1 MNEILKILLET
12 EYVLLLRRRRTRTTT
27 RGKSR
32 FHPRPPP
39 RRKFSFFSSR
49 INEKIVLRVAQKKD
63 MGERKCRK
71 NVISLWW
78 FLLEFDTL
86 NIMHTNSSF
95 FLSPPLSCC
104 VVVVRKMT
112 TLNETTTLMKKATLT
127 TKKRKRKRTRKFDDD
142 VFSLLQKPN
151 ANTKRMKMKN
161 DEKEETNTNLLG
173 ILVEATDC
181 ASPLAQTKTTKKDDE
196 STPPPLPFPS
206 RNPPPLETD
215 KNDDD
220 DDENFELENIQ
231 NSKIEEEDQKEA
243 KRRSNAPQ
251 PDEEEKEELKEETTF
266 TTTKTSSIIDDEA
279 TTTIESIAKA
289 APKQGLKMFV
299 QWLDALVFDL
309 KSRAATLK
317 RSKKRAQK
325 AFLRMQKEEKKKYVF
340 LETASAKTK
349 GTKKIKKNIKSTRDL
364 KMLRALED
372 FWGVELS
379 ETEKS
384 LERARATLKAHT
396 LMLAVE
402 KDDERAILASAVA
415 FYRTSFGLISER
427 VVVKRE

>member
-1 MNEILKILLET
+1 M
-12 EYVLLLRRRRTRTTT
+12 
-27 RGKSR
+27 
-32 FHPRPPP
+32 
-39 RRKFSFFSSR
+39 
-49 INEKIVLRVAQKKD
+49 RVVEKKD
-63 MGERKCRK
+63 MGERKRRK

-95 FLSPPLSCC
+95 FLSPPLSGC

-402 KDDERAILASAVA
+402 KDDEKAILASAVA
-415 FYRTSFGLISER
+415 FYRTSFGLISEH

>member
-1 MNEILKILLET
+1 
-12 EYVLLLRRRRTRTTT
+12 
-27 RGKSR
+27 
-32 FHPRPPP
+32 
-39 RRKFSFFSSR
+39 
-49 INEKIVLRVAQKKD
+49 
-63 MGERKCRK
+63 
-71 NVISLWW
+71 
-78 FLLEFDTL
+78 
-86 NIMHTNSSF
+86 
-95 FLSPPLSCC
+95 
-104 VVVVRKMT
+104 MT
-112 TLNETTTLMKKATLT
+112 TLMNATTLMNT
-127 TKKRKRKRTRKFDDD
+127 TTKRKRKRTKKIDDA
-142 VFSLLQKPN
+142 SLLQKPN
-151 ANTKRMKMKN
+151 TTTKRMKMKN

-181 ASPLAQTKTTKKDDE
+181 ASPLLTTKTTKNDDE
-196 STPPPLPFPS
+196 STPLPFPS

-220 DDENFELENIQ
+220 DENIELENIQ
-231 NSKIEEEDQKEA
+231 KSKIEEEDQKEA

-251 PDEEEKEELKEETTF
+251 PDEEKEEEEETTF

-279 TTTIESIAKA
+279 TKTIGSIAKA

-340 LETASAKTK
+340 SLESGSVKTK

-396 LMLAVE
+396 LMLTVE
-402 KDDERAILASAVA
+402 NDEKAILASAVA
-415 FYRTSFGLISER
+415 FYRTSFGLISEH
-427 VVVKRE
+427 VVKRE

>member
-1 MNEILKILLET
+1 
-12 EYVLLLRRRRTRTTT
+12 
-27 RGKSR
+27 
-32 FHPRPPP
+32 
-39 RRKFSFFSSR
+39 
-49 INEKIVLRVAQKKD
+49 
-63 MGERKCRK
+63 
-71 NVISLWW
+71 
-78 FLLEFDTL
+78 
-86 NIMHTNSSF
+86 
-95 FLSPPLSCC
+95 
-104 VVVVRKMT
+104 MT
-112 TLNETTTLMKKATLT
+112 TLNETTTLMT
-127 TKKRKRKRTRKFDDD
+127 KRKRKRTKKFDEDD
-142 VFSLLQKPN
+142 ASSLQKPN
-151 ANTKRMKMKN
+151 ANNTKRMKMKN
-161 DEKEETNTNLLG
+161 DEKEETKTNLLG

-181 ASPLAQTKTTKKDDE
+181 ASPLVQIKTTKKDDE

-206 RNPPPLETD
+206 RNPPPPLETD

-243 KRRSNAPQ
+243 KRRSNAQQ
-251 PDEEEKEELKEETTF
+251 PDEEEKEELKEEEEEETTF
-266 TTTKTSSIIDDEA
+266 TTTKTSGIIDDEA
-279 TTTIESIAKA
+279 TTAIESIAKA

-325 AFLRMQKEEKKKYVF
+325 AFLRMQKEEKKKYGF
-340 LETASAKTK
+340 SLESASAKTK
-349 GTKKIKKNIKSTRDL
+349 GTKKIKKNINKSTRDL

-402 KDDERAILASAVA
+402 KDDEKAILASAVA

>member
-1 MNEILKILLET
+1 MSKKCL
-12 EYVLLLRRRRTRTTT
+12 
-27 RGKSR
+27 S
-32 FHPRPPP
+32 
-39 RRKFSFFSSR
+39 FSS
-49 INEKIVLRVAQKKD
+49 L
-63 MGERKCRK
+63 
-71 NVISLWW
+71 SLKW
-78 FLLEFDTL
+78 FLLGFDTL
-86 NIMHTNSSF
+86 TIMHEVFFLSF
-95 FLSPPLSCC
+95 RPPFLSPPLSCC
-104 VVVVRKMT
+104 VCCRVRKMT
-112 TLNETTTLMKKATLT
+112 TLNETTTLT
-127 TKKRKRKRTRKFDDD
+127 TTKRKRKRTRKFDDD
-142 VFSLLQKPN
+142 DASSLQKPN
-151 ANTKRMKMKN
+151 ANNAKRMKMKN
-161 DEKEETNTNLLG
+161 DEKEETKTNLLG

-181 ASPLAQTKTTKKDDE
+181 ASPLVQIKTTKKDDE

-206 RNPPPLETD
+206 RNPPPPLETD
-215 KNDDD
+215 KNDD

-243 KRRSNAPQ
+243 KRRSNAQQ
-251 PDEEEKEELKEETTF
+251 PDEEEKEELKEEEEEETTF

-279 TTTIESIAKA
+279 TTAIESIAKA

-325 AFLRMQKEEKKKYVF
+325 AFLRMQKEEKKKYGF
-340 LETASAKTK
+340 SLESASAKTK
-349 GTKKIKKNIKSTRDL
+349 GTKKIKKNINKSTRDL

-402 KDDERAILASAVA
+402 KDDEKAILASAVA
-415 FYRTSFGLISER
+415 FYRTSFGLISEH

>member
-1 MNEILKILLET
+1 
-12 EYVLLLRRRRTRTTT
+12 
-27 RGKSR
+27 
-32 FHPRPPP
+32 
-39 RRKFSFFSSR
+39 
-49 INEKIVLRVAQKKD
+49 
-63 MGERKCRK
+63 
-71 NVISLWW
+71 
-78 FLLEFDTL
+78 
-86 NIMHTNSSF
+86 
-95 FLSPPLSCC
+95 
-104 VVVVRKMT
+104 
-112 TLNETTTLMKKATLT
+112 
-127 TKKRKRKRTRKFDDD
+127 
-142 VFSLLQKPN
+142 
-151 ANTKRMKMKN
+151 MKMKN

-181 ASPLAQTKTTKKDDE
+181 ASPLVQTKTTKKDDE

-215 KNDDD
+215 KNDD

-251 PDEEEKEELKEETTF
+251 PDEEEKEELKEEEETTF

-279 TTTIESIAKA
+279 TTAIESIAKA

-340 LETASAKTK
+340 LKTASAKTK

-402 KDDERAILASAVA
+402 KDDEKAILASAVA
-415 FYRTSFGLISER
+415 FYRTSFGLISEH

>member
-1 MNEILKILLET
+1 
-12 EYVLLLRRRRTRTTT
+12 
-27 RGKSR
+27 
-32 FHPRPPP
+32 
-39 RRKFSFFSSR
+39 
-49 INEKIVLRVAQKKD
+49 
-63 MGERKCRK
+63 
-71 NVISLWW
+71 
-78 FLLEFDTL
+78 
-86 NIMHTNSSF
+86 
-95 FLSPPLSCC
+95 
-104 VVVVRKMT
+104 MT
-112 TLNETTTLMKKATLT
+112 TLKNETTTLMKNATLT
-127 TKKRKRKRTRKFDDD
+127 TTTKRKRKRTRKFDEDD
-142 VFSLLQKPN
+142 ASSLQKPN
-151 ANTKRMKMKN
+151 ANNTKRMKMKN
-161 DEKEETNTNLLG
+161 DEKEETKTNLLG

-181 ASPLAQTKTTKKDDE
+181 ASPLVQIKTTKKDDE

-206 RNPPPLETD
+206 RNPPPPLETD

-220 DDENFELENIQ
+220 DDENIELENIQ

-251 PDEEEKEELKEETTF
+251 PDEEEKEELKEEEETTF

-279 TTTIESIAKA
+279 TTAIESIAKA

-349 GTKKIKKNIKSTRDL
+349 GTKKIKKSIKSTRDL

>member
-1 MNEILKILLET
+1 M
-12 EYVLLLRRRRTRTTT
+12 
-27 RGKSR
+27 
-32 FHPRPPP
+32 
-39 RRKFSFFSSR
+39 
-49 INEKIVLRVAQKKD
+49 RVVEKKD
-63 MGERKCRK
+63 MGERKRRK

-402 KDDERAILASAVA
+402 KDDEKAILASAVA
-415 FYRTSFGLISER
+415 FYRTSFGLISEH

>member
-1 MNEILKILLET
+1 
-12 EYVLLLRRRRTRTTT
+12 
-27 RGKSR
+27 
-32 FHPRPPP
+32 
-39 RRKFSFFSSR
+39 
-49 INEKIVLRVAQKKD
+49 
-63 MGERKCRK
+63 
-71 NVISLWW
+71 
-78 FLLEFDTL
+78 
-86 NIMHTNSSF
+86 
-95 FLSPPLSCC
+95 
-104 VVVVRKMT
+104 MT
-112 TLNETTTLMKKATLT
+112 TLKNETTTSRMNATLNT
-127 TKKRKRKRTRKFDDD
+127 TKRKRKRTRKFDDD
-142 VFSLLQKPN
+142 ASLLQKPN
-151 ANTKRMKMKN
+151 TNTKRMKMKN

-181 ASPLAQTKTTKKDDE
+181 ASPLVQTKTTKKDDE

-220 DDENFELENIQ
+220 DENFELENIQ

-243 KRRSNAPQ
+243 KRRSDAPQ

-325 AFLRMQKEEKKKYVF
+325 AFLRMQKEEKKKYGF
-340 LETASAKTK
+340 SLETASARTK

-402 KDDERAILASAVA
+402 KDDEKAILASAVA
-415 FYRTSFGLISER
+415 FYRTSFGLISEH

>member
-1 MNEILKILLET
+1 
-12 EYVLLLRRRRTRTTT
+12 
-27 RGKSR
+27 
-32 FHPRPPP
+32 
-39 RRKFSFFSSR
+39 
-49 INEKIVLRVAQKKD
+49 
-63 MGERKCRK
+63 
-71 NVISLWW
+71 
-78 FLLEFDTL
+78 
-86 NIMHTNSSF
+86 
-95 FLSPPLSCC
+95 
-104 VVVVRKMT
+104 MT
-112 TLNETTTLMKKATLT
+112 TLNETTTSENTTLT
-127 TKKRKRKRTRKFDDD
+127 TKRKRKRTRKFDEDD
-142 VFSLLQKPN
+142 ASSLQKPN
-151 ANTKRMKMKN
+151 ANNTKRMKMKN
-161 DEKEETNTNLLG
+161 DEKEETKTNLLG

-181 ASPLAQTKTTKKDDE
+181 ASPLVQIKTTKKDDE

-206 RNPPPLETD
+206 RNPPPPLETD

-243 KRRSNAPQ
+243 KRRSDAPQ

-402 KDDERAILASAVA
+402 KDDEKAILASAVA
-415 FYRTSFGLISER
+415 FYRTSFGLISEH

>member
-1 MNEILKILLET
+1 M
-12 EYVLLLRRRRTRTTT
+12 
-27 RGKSR
+27 
-32 FHPRPPP
+32 
-39 RRKFSFFSSR
+39 
-49 INEKIVLRVAQKKD
+49 RVVEKKD
-63 MGERKCRK
+63 MGERKRRK

-181 ASPLAQTKTTKKDDE
+181 ASPLLTTKTTKNDDE
-196 STPPPLPFPS
+196 STPLPFPS

-220 DDENFELENIQ
+220 DENIELENIQ

-402 KDDERAILASAVA
+402 KDDEKAILASAVA
-415 FYRTSFGLISER
+415 FYRTSFGLISEH

>member
-1 MNEILKILLET
+1 
-12 EYVLLLRRRRTRTTT
+12 
-27 RGKSR
+27 
-32 FHPRPPP
+32 
-39 RRKFSFFSSR
+39 
-49 INEKIVLRVAQKKD
+49 
-63 MGERKCRK
+63 
-71 NVISLWW
+71 
-78 FLLEFDTL
+78 
-86 NIMHTNSSF
+86 
-95 FLSPPLSCC
+95 
-104 VVVVRKMT
+104 MT
-112 TLNETTTLMKKATLT
+112 TLKNETTTLMKNATLT
-127 TKKRKRKRTRKFDDD
+127 TTTKRKRKRTRKFDEDD
-142 VFSLLQKPN
+142 ASSLQKPN
-151 ANTKRMKMKN
+151 ANNTKRMKMKN
-161 DEKEETNTNLLG
+161 DEKEETKTNLLG

-181 ASPLAQTKTTKKDDE
+181 ASPLVQIKTTKKDDE

-215 KNDDD
+215 KNDD

-251 PDEEEKEELKEETTF
+251 PDEEEKEELKEEEETTF

-279 TTTIESIAKA
+279 TTAIESIAKA

-402 KDDERAILASAVA
+402 KDDEKAILASSVA
-415 FYRTSFGLISER
+415 FYRTSFGLISEH

>member
-1 MNEILKILLET
+1 
-12 EYVLLLRRRRTRTTT
+12 
-27 RGKSR
+27 
-32 FHPRPPP
+32 
-39 RRKFSFFSSR
+39 
-49 INEKIVLRVAQKKD
+49 
-63 MGERKCRK
+63 
-71 NVISLWW
+71 
-78 FLLEFDTL
+78 
-86 NIMHTNSSF
+86 
-95 FLSPPLSCC
+95 
-104 VVVVRKMT
+104 MT

-231 NSKIEEEDQKEA
+231 NSKIEEEEDQKEA
-243 KRRSNAPQ
+243 KRRSNAQQ
-251 PDEEEKEELKEETTF
+251 PDEEELKELKEEEEETTF

-279 TTTIESIAKA
+279 TTAIESIAKA

-349 GTKKIKKNIKSTRDL
+349 GTKKIKKSIKSTRDL

-402 KDDERAILASAVA
+402 KDDEKAILASAVA
-415 FYRTSFGLISER
+415 FYRTSFGLISEH

>member
-1 MNEILKILLET
+1 MSK
-12 EYVLLLRRRRTRTTT
+12 TRL
-27 RGKSR
+27 S
-32 FHPRPPP
+32 
-39 RRKFSFFSSR
+39 FSS
-49 INEKIVLRVAQKKD
+49 L
-63 MGERKCRK
+63 
-71 NVISLWW
+71 SLKW
-78 FLLEFDTL
+78 FLLGFDTL
-86 NIMHTNSSF
+86 TIMHTNSSF
-95 FLSPPLSCC
+95 FLSDLHFCLLRL
-104 VVVVRKMT
+104 VVRKMT
-112 TLNETTTLMKKATLT
+112 TLNETTTLMKNATLT
-127 TKKRKRKRTRKFDDD
+127 TTKRKRKRTRKFDDD
-142 VFSLLQKPN
+142 DASSLQKPN
-151 ANTKRMKMKN
+151 ANNAKRMKMKN
-161 DEKEETNTNLLG
+161 DEKEETKTNLLG

-181 ASPLAQTKTTKKDDE
+181 ASPLVQIKTTKKDDE

-220 DDENFELENIQ
+220 DENFELENIQ

-243 KRRSNAPQ
+243 KRRSNAQQ
-251 PDEEEKEELKEETTF
+251 PDEEEKEELKEEEEETTF

-279 TTTIESIAKA
+279 TTAIESIAKA

-325 AFLRMQKEEKKKYVF
+325 AFLRMQKEEKKKYGF
-340 LETASAKTK
+340 SLESASAKTK

-402 KDDERAILASAVA
+402 KDDEKPSSLPPWRFI
-415 FYRTSFGLISER
+415 ER
-427 VVVKRE
+427 RLV

>member
-1 MNEILKILLET
+1 
-12 EYVLLLRRRRTRTTT
+12 
-27 RGKSR
+27 
-32 FHPRPPP
+32 
-39 RRKFSFFSSR
+39 
-49 INEKIVLRVAQKKD
+49 
-63 MGERKCRK
+63 
-71 NVISLWW
+71 
-78 FLLEFDTL
+78 
-86 NIMHTNSSF
+86 
-95 FLSPPLSCC
+95 
-104 VVVVRKMT
+104 MT
-112 TLNETTTLMKKATLT
+112 TLNETTTLT
-127 TKKRKRKRTRKFDDD
+127 TTKRKRKRTKKFDDED
-142 VFSLLQKPN
+142 DASSLQKPN
-151 ANTKRMKMKN
+151 ANNTKRMKMKN
-161 DEKEETNTNLLG
+161 EEKEETKTNLLG

-181 ASPLAQTKTTKKDDE
+181 ASPLVQIKTTKKDDE

-206 RNPPPLETD
+206 RNPPPPLETD
-215 KNDDD
+215 KN
-220 DDENFELENIQ
+220 DENFELENIQ
-231 NSKIEEEDQKEA
+231 NSKIEEEEDQKEA
-243 KRRSNAPQ
+243 KRRSNAQQ
-251 PDEEEKEELKEETTF
+251 PDEEELKELKEEEEETTF
-266 TTTKTSSIIDDEA
+266 TTTKTSGIIDDEA
-279 TTTIESIAKA
+279 TTAIESIAKA

-325 AFLRMQKEEKKKYVF
+325 AFLRMQKEEKKKYGF
-340 LETASAKTK
+340 SLESASAKTK
-349 GTKKIKKNIKSTRDL
+349 GTKKIKKNINKSTRDL

-402 KDDERAILASAVA
+402 KDDEKAILASAVA

>member
-1 MNEILKILLET
+1 M
-12 EYVLLLRRRRTRTTT
+12 
-27 RGKSR
+27 
-32 FHPRPPP
+32 
-39 RRKFSFFSSR
+39 
-49 INEKIVLRVAQKKD
+49 
-63 MGERKCRK
+63 K
-71 NVISLWW
+71 N
-78 FLLEFDTL
+78 
-86 NIMHTNSSF
+86 
-95 FLSPPLSCC
+95 
-104 VVVVRKMT
+104 
-112 TLNETTTLMKKATLT
+112 ATLT
-127 TKKRKRKRTRKFDDD
+127 TTKRKRQRTRKFDDD
-142 VFSLLQKPN
+142 DDASSLQKPN
-151 ANTKRMKMKN
+151 ANNTKRMKMKN
-161 DEKEETNTNLLG
+161 EEKEETKTNLLG

-181 ASPLAQTKTTKKDDE
+181 ASPLVQIKTTKKDDE

-206 RNPPPLETD
+206 RNPPPPLETD
-215 KNDDD
+215 KNDD

-243 KRRSNAPQ
+243 KRRSNAQQ
-251 PDEEEKEELKEETTF
+251 PDEEELKELKEETTF

-279 TTTIESIAKA
+279 TTAIESIAKA

-325 AFLRMQKEEKKKYVF
+325 AFSRMQKEEKKKYVF

-402 KDDERAILASAVA
+402 NDDEKAILASAVA
-415 FYRTSFGLISER
+415 FYRTSFGLISEH

>member
-1 MNEILKILLET
+1 
-12 EYVLLLRRRRTRTTT
+12 
-27 RGKSR
+27 
-32 FHPRPPP
+32 
-39 RRKFSFFSSR
+39 
-49 INEKIVLRVAQKKD
+49 
-63 MGERKCRK
+63 
-71 NVISLWW
+71 
-78 FLLEFDTL
+78 
-86 NIMHTNSSF
+86 
-95 FLSPPLSCC
+95 
-104 VVVVRKMT
+104 
-112 TLNETTTLMKKATLT
+112 
-127 TKKRKRKRTRKFDDD
+127 
-142 VFSLLQKPN
+142 
-151 ANTKRMKMKN
+151 MKMKN
-161 DEKEETNTNLLG
+161 DFNTNLLG

-181 ASPLAQTKTTKKDDE
+181 ASPLLQTKTTKNNDE

-220 DDENFELENIQ
+220 DENIELENIQ
-231 NSKIEEEDQKEA
+231 NSKIEEEDQKEEEKEA

-251 PDEEEKEELKEETTF
+251 PDEEEKEKEEETTF
-266 TTTKTSSIIDDEA
+266 TTTNTSSIIDDEA

-349 GTKKIKKNIKSTRDL
+349 GTKKIKKSIKSTRDL

-402 KDDERAILASAVA
+402 KDDEKAILASAVA
-415 FYRTSFGLISER
+415 FYRTSFGLISEH

>member
-1 MNEILKILLET
+1 
-12 EYVLLLRRRRTRTTT
+12 
-27 RGKSR
+27 
-32 FHPRPPP
+32 
-39 RRKFSFFSSR
+39 
-49 INEKIVLRVAQKKD
+49 
-63 MGERKCRK
+63 
-71 NVISLWW
+71 
-78 FLLEFDTL
+78 
-86 NIMHTNSSF
+86 
-95 FLSPPLSCC
+95 
-104 VVVVRKMT
+104 MT
-112 TLNETTTLMKKATLT
+112 TLKNETTTLMKNATLT
-127 TKKRKRKRTRKFDDD
+127 TTTKRKRKRTRKFDEDD
-142 VFSLLQKPN
+142 ASSLQKPN
-151 ANTKRMKMKN
+151 ANNTKRMKMKN
-161 DEKEETNTNLLG
+161 DEKEETKTNLLG

-181 ASPLAQTKTTKKDDE
+181 ASPLVQIKTTKKDDE

-215 KNDDD
+215 KNDD

-325 AFLRMQKEEKKKYVF
+325 AFLRMQKEEKKKYGF
-340 LETASAKTK
+340 SLETASARTK

>member
-1 MNEILKILLET
+1 
-12 EYVLLLRRRRTRTTT
+12 
-27 RGKSR
+27 
-32 FHPRPPP
+32 
-39 RRKFSFFSSR
+39 
-49 INEKIVLRVAQKKD
+49 
-63 MGERKCRK
+63 
-71 NVISLWW
+71 
-78 FLLEFDTL
+78 
-86 NIMHTNSSF
+86 
-95 FLSPPLSCC
+95 
-104 VVVVRKMT
+104 MT
-112 TLNETTTLMKKATLT
+112 TLMNATTSEKST
-127 TKKRKRKRTRKFDDD
+127 TKRKRKRTKKFDDA
-142 VFSLLQKPN
+142 SLLQKPN
-151 ANTKRMKMKN
+151 TNTKRMKMKN
-161 DEKEETNTNLLG
+161 DLNAKTTKEEETNTNLLG

-181 ASPLAQTKTTKKDDE
+181 ASPLLQTKTTKNDDE

-206 RNPPPLETD
+206 RNPPPPLETD
-215 KNDDD
+215 KNDD

-231 NSKIEEEDQKEA
+231 NSKSEEEDQKEA
-243 KRRSNAPQ
+243 KRRSNAQQ
-251 PDEEEKEELKEETTF
+251 PDEEEKEELKEEEETTF

-279 TTTIESIAKA
+279 TKTIESIAKA

-325 AFLRMQKEEKKKYVF
+325 AFLRMQKEEKKKYGF
-340 LETASAKTK
+340 SLESASAKTK

-396 LMLAVE
+396 LMLTVE
-402 KDDERAILASAVA
+402 KNDEKAILASAVA
-415 FYRTSFGLISER
+415 FYRTSYGLISEH
-427 VVVKRE
+427 VVKRE

>member
-1 MNEILKILLET
+1 M
-12 EYVLLLRRRRTRTTT
+12 
-27 RGKSR
+27 
-32 FHPRPPP
+32 
-39 RRKFSFFSSR
+39 
-49 INEKIVLRVAQKKD
+49 
-63 MGERKCRK
+63 K
-71 NVISLWW
+71 N
-78 FLLEFDTL
+78 
-86 NIMHTNSSF
+86 
-95 FLSPPLSCC
+95 
-104 VVVVRKMT
+104 
-112 TLNETTTLMKKATLT
+112 ATLT
-127 TKKRKRKRTRKFDDD
+127 TTTKRKRKRTRKFDEDD
-142 VFSLLQKPN
+142 ASSLQKPN
-151 ANTKRMKMKN
+151 ANNTKRMKMKN
-161 DEKEETNTNLLG
+161 DEKEETKTNLLG

-181 ASPLAQTKTTKKDDE
+181 ASPLVQIKTTKKDDE

-206 RNPPPLETD
+206 RNPPPPLETD

-243 KRRSNAPQ
+243 KRRSDAPQ

-279 TTTIESIAKA
+279 TTAIESIAKA

-402 KDDERAILASAVA
+402 KDDEKAILASAVA
-415 FYRTSFGLISER
+415 FYRTSFGLISEH

>member
-1 MNEILKILLET
+1 
-12 EYVLLLRRRRTRTTT
+12 
-27 RGKSR
+27 
-32 FHPRPPP
+32 
-39 RRKFSFFSSR
+39 
-49 INEKIVLRVAQKKD
+49 
-63 MGERKCRK
+63 
-71 NVISLWW
+71 
-78 FLLEFDTL
+78 
-86 NIMHTNSSF
+86 
-95 FLSPPLSCC
+95 
-104 VVVVRKMT
+104 
-112 TLNETTTLMKKATLT
+112 
-127 TKKRKRKRTRKFDDD
+127 
-142 VFSLLQKPN
+142 
-151 ANTKRMKMKN
+151 MKN
-161 DEKEETNTNLLG
+161 DFNNAKTTKEEETNTNLLG

-181 ASPLAQTKTTKKDDE
+181 ASPLVQTKTTKKDDE

-206 RNPPPLETD
+206 RNPPPHLETD
-215 KNDDD
+215 KNDD

-243 KRRSNAPQ
+243 KRRSNAQQ
-251 PDEEEKEELKEETTF
+251 PDEEELKELKEEEEEETTF
-266 TTTKTSSIIDDEA
+266 TTTKTSGIIDDEA
-279 TTTIESIAKA
+279 TTAIESIAKA

-325 AFLRMQKEEKKKYVF
+325 AFLRMQKEEKKKYGF
-340 LETASAKTK
+340 SLETASAKTK

-402 KDDERAILASAVA
+402 KDDEKAILASAVA

>member
-1 MNEILKILLET
+1 MSKTCL
-12 EYVLLLRRRRTRTTT
+12 
-27 RGKSR
+27 S
-32 FHPRPPP
+32 
-39 RRKFSFFSSR
+39 FSS
-49 INEKIVLRVAQKKD
+49 L
-63 MGERKCRK
+63 
-71 NVISLWW
+71 SLQW
-78 FLLEFDTL
+78 FLLGFDTL
-86 NIMHTNSSF
+86 TIMHTNF
-95 FLSPPLSCC
+95 FLSFFQTQ

-112 TLNETTTLMKKATLT
+112 TLNDETTTLMKNATLT
-127 TKKRKRKRTRKFDDD
+127 TTKRKRKRTKKFDEDD
-142 VFSLLQKPN
+142 ASSLQKPN
-151 ANTKRMKMKN
+151 ANNTKRMKMKN
-161 DEKEETNTNLLG
+161 EEKEETKTNLLG

-181 ASPLAQTKTTKKDDE
+181 ASPLVQIKTTKKDDE

-206 RNPPPLETD
+206 RNPPPPLETD
-215 KNDDD
+215 KNDD

-243 KRRSNAPQ
+243 KRRSNAQQ
-251 PDEEEKEELKEETTF
+251 PDEEELKELKEEEEETTF

-279 TTTIESIAKA
+279 TTAIESIAKA

-325 AFLRMQKEEKKKYVF
+325 AFLRMQKEEKKKYGF
-340 LETASAKTK
+340 SLETASAKTK
-349 GTKKIKKNIKSTRDL
+349 GTKKIKKNINKSTRDL

-402 KDDERAILASAVA
+402 KDDEKTILASAVA

>member
-1 MNEILKILLET
+1 
-12 EYVLLLRRRRTRTTT
+12 
-27 RGKSR
+27 
-32 FHPRPPP
+32 
-39 RRKFSFFSSR
+39 
-49 INEKIVLRVAQKKD
+49 
-63 MGERKCRK
+63 
-71 NVISLWW
+71 
-78 FLLEFDTL
+78 
-86 NIMHTNSSF
+86 
-95 FLSPPLSCC
+95 
-104 VVVVRKMT
+104 
-112 TLNETTTLMKKATLT
+112 
-127 TKKRKRKRTRKFDDD
+127 
-142 VFSLLQKPN
+142 
-151 ANTKRMKMKN
+151 MKN
-161 DEKEETNTNLLG
+161 DFNNAKTTKEEETNTNLLG

-181 ASPLAQTKTTKKDDE
+181 ASPLLQTKTTKNDDE

-220 DDENFELENIQ
+220 DENIELENIQ

-251 PDEEEKEELKEETTF
+251 PDEEEKEEEETTL

-340 LETASAKTK
+340 SLESASAKTK

-402 KDDERAILASAVA
+402 KDDEKAILASAVA
-415 FYRTSFGLISER
+415 FYRTSFGLISEH
-427 VVVKRE
+427 VVKRE

>member
-1 MNEILKILLET
+1 
-12 EYVLLLRRRRTRTTT
+12 
-27 RGKSR
+27 
-32 FHPRPPP
+32 
-39 RRKFSFFSSR
+39 
-49 INEKIVLRVAQKKD
+49 
-63 MGERKCRK
+63 
-71 NVISLWW
+71 
-78 FLLEFDTL
+78 
-86 NIMHTNSSF
+86 
-95 FLSPPLSCC
+95 
-104 VVVVRKMT
+104 MT
-112 TLNETTTLMKKATLT
+112 TLNETTTSMSATLT
-127 TKKRKRKRTRKFDDD
+127 TKRKRKRTKKFDDD
-142 VFSLLQKPN
+142 ASLLQKPN
-151 ANTKRMKMKN
+151 TNTKRMKMKN

-181 ASPLAQTKTTKKDDE
+181 ASPLVQTKTTKKDDE

-206 RNPPPLETD
+206 LNPPPPLETD

-220 DDENFELENIQ
+220 DDENIELENIQ

-243 KRRSNAPQ
+243 KRRSNAQQ
-251 PDEEEKEELKEETTF
+251 PDEEEKEKEEETTF
-266 TTTKTSSIIDDEA
+266 TTKTSSIIDDEA
-279 TTTIESIAKA
+279 TKTIESIAKA

-325 AFLRMQKEEKKKYVF
+325 AFLRMQKEEKKKYGF
-340 LETASAKTK
+340 SLETASAKTK

-402 KDDERAILASAVA
+402 NDDEKAILASAVA
-415 FYRTSFGLISER
+415 FYRTSFGLISEH

>member
-1 MNEILKILLET
+1 
-12 EYVLLLRRRRTRTTT
+12 
-27 RGKSR
+27 
-32 FHPRPPP
+32 
-39 RRKFSFFSSR
+39 
-49 INEKIVLRVAQKKD
+49 
-63 MGERKCRK
+63 
-71 NVISLWW
+71 
-78 FLLEFDTL
+78 
-86 NIMHTNSSF
+86 
-95 FLSPPLSCC
+95 
-104 VVVVRKMT
+104 MT
-112 TLNETTTLMKKATLT
+112 TLKNETTTLMKNATLT
-127 TKKRKRKRTRKFDDD
+127 TTTKRKRKRTRKFDEDD
-142 VFSLLQKPN
+142 ASSLQKPN
-151 ANTKRMKMKN
+151 ANNTKRMKMKN
-161 DEKEETNTNLLG
+161 DEKEETKTNLLG

-181 ASPLAQTKTTKKDDE
+181 ASPLVQIKTTKKDDE

-349 GTKKIKKNIKSTRDL
+349 GTKKIKKSIKSTRDL

>member
-1 MNEILKILLET
+1 
-12 EYVLLLRRRRTRTTT
+12 
-27 RGKSR
+27 
-32 FHPRPPP
+32 
-39 RRKFSFFSSR
+39 
-49 INEKIVLRVAQKKD
+49 
-63 MGERKCRK
+63 
-71 NVISLWW
+71 
-78 FLLEFDTL
+78 
-86 NIMHTNSSF
+86 
-95 FLSPPLSCC
+95 
-104 VVVVRKMT
+104 MT
-112 TLNETTTLMKKATLT
+112 TLKNETTTSRMNATLNT
-127 TKKRKRKRTRKFDDD
+127 TKRKRKRTRKFDDD
-142 VFSLLQKPN
+142 ASLLQKPN
-151 ANTKRMKMKN
+151 TNTKRMKMKN

-181 ASPLAQTKTTKKDDE
+181 ASPLVQTKTTKKDDE

-215 KNDDD
+215 KNDD

>member
-1 MNEILKILLET
+1 
-12 EYVLLLRRRRTRTTT
+12 
-27 RGKSR
+27 
-32 FHPRPPP
+32 
-39 RRKFSFFSSR
+39 
-49 INEKIVLRVAQKKD
+49 
-63 MGERKCRK
+63 
-71 NVISLWW
+71 
-78 FLLEFDTL
+78 
-86 NIMHTNSSF
+86 
-95 FLSPPLSCC
+95 
-104 VVVVRKMT
+104 MT
-112 TLNETTTLMKKATLT
+112 TLKNETTTSRMNATLNT
-127 TKKRKRKRTRKFDDD
+127 TKRKRKRTRKFDDD
-142 VFSLLQKPN
+142 ASLLQKPN
-151 ANTKRMKMKN
+151 TNTKRMKMKN

-181 ASPLAQTKTTKKDDE
+181 ASPLVQTKTTKKDDE

-220 DDENFELENIQ
+220 DENFELENIQ

-243 KRRSNAPQ
+243 KRRSDAPQ

-279 TTTIESIAKA
+279 TTAIESIAKA

>member
-1 MNEILKILLET
+1 
-12 EYVLLLRRRRTRTTT
+12 
-27 RGKSR
+27 
-32 FHPRPPP
+32 
-39 RRKFSFFSSR
+39 
-49 INEKIVLRVAQKKD
+49 
-63 MGERKCRK
+63 
-71 NVISLWW
+71 
-78 FLLEFDTL
+78 
-86 NIMHTNSSF
+86 
-95 FLSPPLSCC
+95 
-104 VVVVRKMT
+104 MT
-112 TLNETTTLMKKATLT
+112 TLNETTTLMKNATLT
-127 TKKRKRKRTRKFDDD
+127 TTKRKRQRTRKFDDD
-142 VFSLLQKPN
+142 DDASSLQKPN
-151 ANTKRMKMKN
+151 ANNTKRMKMKN
-161 DEKEETNTNLLG
+161 EEKEETKTNLLG

-181 ASPLAQTKTTKKDDE
+181 ASPLVQIKTTKKDDE

-206 RNPPPLETD
+206 RNPPPPLETD
-215 KNDDD
+215 KNDD

-243 KRRSNAPQ
+243 KRRSNAQQ
-251 PDEEEKEELKEETTF
+251 PDEEELKELKEEEEETTF
-266 TTTKTSSIIDDEA
+266 TTTKTSGIIDDEA
-279 TTTIESIAKA
+279 TTAIESIAKA

-402 KDDERAILASAVA
+402 KDDEKAILASAVA

>member
-1 MNEILKILLET
+1 M
-12 EYVLLLRRRRTRTTT
+12 
-27 RGKSR
+27 
-32 FHPRPPP
+32 
-39 RRKFSFFSSR
+39 
-49 INEKIVLRVAQKKD
+49 
-63 MGERKCRK
+63 
-71 NVISLWW
+71 
-78 FLLEFDTL
+78 
-86 NIMHTNSSF
+86 
-95 FLSPPLSCC
+95 
-104 VVVVRKMT
+104 
-112 TLNETTTLMKKATLT
+112 
-127 TKKRKRKRTRKFDDD
+127 
-142 VFSLLQKPN
+142 
-151 ANTKRMKMKN
+151 
-161 DEKEETNTNLLG
+161 
-173 ILVEATDC
+173 EATDC
-181 ASPLAQTKTTKKDDE
+181 ASPLLQTKTTKNDDE

-206 RNPPPLETD
+206 RNPPPPLETD
-215 KNDDD
+215 KNDD

-243 KRRSNAPQ
+243 KRRSNAQQ
-251 PDEEEKEELKEETTF
+251 PDEEEKEELKEEEETTF

-279 TTTIESIAKA
+279 TKTIESIAKA

-396 LMLAVE
+396 LMLTVE
-402 KDDERAILASAVA
+402 KNDEKAILASAVA
-415 FYRTSFGLISER
+415 FYRTSFGLISEH
-427 VVVKRE
+427 VVKRE

>member
-1 MNEILKILLET
+1 
-12 EYVLLLRRRRTRTTT
+12 
-27 RGKSR
+27 
-32 FHPRPPP
+32 
-39 RRKFSFFSSR
+39 
-49 INEKIVLRVAQKKD
+49 
-63 MGERKCRK
+63 
-71 NVISLWW
+71 
-78 FLLEFDTL
+78 
-86 NIMHTNSSF
+86 
-95 FLSPPLSCC
+95 
-104 VVVVRKMT
+104 MT
-112 TLNETTTLMKKATLT
+112 TLKNETTTLMKNATLT
-127 TKKRKRKRTRKFDDD
+127 TTTKRKRKRTRKFDEDD
-142 VFSLLQKPN
+142 ASSLQKPN
-151 ANTKRMKMKN
+151 ANNTKRMKMKN
-161 DEKEETNTNLLG
+161 DEKEETKTNLLG

-181 ASPLAQTKTTKKDDE
+181 ASPLVQTKTTKKDDE

-215 KNDDD
+215 KNDD

-251 PDEEEKEELKEETTF
+251 PDEEEKEELKEEEETTF

-279 TTTIESIAKA
+279 TTAIESIAKA

-402 KDDERAILASAVA
+402 KDDEKAILASAVA
-415 FYRTSFGLISER
+415 FYRTSFGLISEH

>member
-1 MNEILKILLET
+1 M
-12 EYVLLLRRRRTRTTT
+12 R
-27 RGKSR
+27 
-32 FHPRPPP
+32 
-39 RRKFSFFSSR
+39 
-49 INEKIVLRVAQKKD
+49 
-63 MGERKCRK
+63 
-71 NVISLWW
+71 
-78 FLLEFDTL
+78 
-86 NIMHTNSSF
+86 
-95 FLSPPLSCC
+95 
-104 VVVVRKMT
+104 
-112 TLNETTTLMKKATLT
+112 TLNETTTLMNT
-127 TKKRKRKRTRKFDDD
+127 TTKRKRKRTKKFDYA
-142 VFSLLQKPN
+142 SLLQKPN
-151 ANTKRMKMKN
+151 TNTKRMKMKN
-161 DEKEETNTNLLG
+161 DFNAKTTKEETNTNLLG

-181 ASPLAQTKTTKKDDE
+181 ASPLLQTKTTKNDDE
-196 STPPPLPFPS
+196 STLPPLPFPS

-220 DDENFELENIQ
+220 DENIELENIQ
-231 NSKIEEEDQKEA
+231 NSKIEEEDQKEEEKEE

-251 PDEEEKEELKEETTF
+251 PEVEKKEEEETTL

-325 AFLRMQKEEKKKYVF
+325 AFLRMQKEEKKKYGF
-340 LETASAKTK
+340 SLESASAKTK

-396 LMLAVE
+396 LMLTVE
-402 KDDERAILASAVA
+402 NDDEKAILASTVA
-415 FYRTSFGLISER
+415 FYRTSFGLISEH
-427 VVVKRE
+427 VVKRE

>member
-1 MNEILKILLET
+1 
-12 EYVLLLRRRRTRTTT
+12 
-27 RGKSR
+27 
-32 FHPRPPP
+32 
-39 RRKFSFFSSR
+39 
-49 INEKIVLRVAQKKD
+49 
-63 MGERKCRK
+63 
-71 NVISLWW
+71 
-78 FLLEFDTL
+78 
-86 NIMHTNSSF
+86 
-95 FLSPPLSCC
+95 
-104 VVVVRKMT
+104 
-112 TLNETTTLMKKATLT
+112 
-127 TKKRKRKRTRKFDDD
+127 
-142 VFSLLQKPN
+142 
-151 ANTKRMKMKN
+151 MKN

-181 ASPLAQTKTTKKDDE
+181 ASPLVQTKTTKKDDE

-215 KNDDD
+215 KNDD

-251 PDEEEKEELKEETTF
+251 PDEEEKEELKEEEETTF

-279 TTTIESIAKA
+279 TTAIESIAKA

-349 GTKKIKKNIKSTRDL
+349 GTKKIKKSIKSTRDL

-402 KDDERAILASAVA
+402 KDDEKAILASAVA
-415 FYRTSFGLISER
+415 FYRTSFGLISEH

>member
-1 MNEILKILLET
+1 
-12 EYVLLLRRRRTRTTT
+12 
-27 RGKSR
+27 
-32 FHPRPPP
+32 
-39 RRKFSFFSSR
+39 
-49 INEKIVLRVAQKKD
+49 
-63 MGERKCRK
+63 
-71 NVISLWW
+71 
-78 FLLEFDTL
+78 
-86 NIMHTNSSF
+86 
-95 FLSPPLSCC
+95 
-104 VVVVRKMT
+104 MT
-112 TLNETTTLMKKATLT
+112 TLNETTSENTTLT
-127 TKKRKRKRTRKFDDD
+127 TKRKRKRTRKFDDD
-142 VFSLLQKPN
+142 ASLLQKPN
-151 ANTKRMKMKN
+151 TNTKRMKMKN

-220 DDENFELENIQ
+220 DENFELENIQ

-251 PDEEEKEELKEETTF
+251 PDEEEKEELKEEEETTF

-279 TTTIESIAKA
+279 TTAIESIAKA

-325 AFLRMQKEEKKKYVF
+325 AFLRMQKEEKKKYGF
-340 LETASAKTK
+340 SLDTASAKTK

-402 KDDERAILASAVA
+402 KDDEKAILASAVA
-415 FYRTSFGLISER
+415 FYRTSFGLISEH

>member
-1 MNEILKILLET
+1 MN
-12 EYVLLLRRRRTRTTT
+12 
-27 RGKSR
+27 
-32 FHPRPPP
+32 
-39 RRKFSFFSSR
+39 
-49 INEKIVLRVAQKKD
+49 A
-63 MGERKCRK
+63 
-71 NVISLWW
+71 
-78 FLLEFDTL
+78 TL
-86 NIMHTNSSF
+86 N
-95 FLSPPLSCC
+95 
-104 VVVVRKMT
+104 T
-112 TLNETTTLMKKATLT
+112 T
-127 TKKRKRKRTRKFDDD
+127 KRKRKRTRKFDDD
-142 VFSLLQKPN
+142 ASLLQKPN
-151 ANTKRMKMKN
+151 TNTKRMKMKN

-181 ASPLAQTKTTKKDDE
+181 ASPLVQTKTTKKDDE

-231 NSKIEEEDQKEA
+231 NSKIEEEEEDQKEA

-279 TTTIESIAKA
+279 TTAIESIAKA

-325 AFLRMQKEEKKKYVF
+325 AFLRMQKEEKKKYGF
-340 LETASAKTK
+340 SLETASARTK

-402 KDDERAILASAVA
+402 KDDEKAILASAVA
-415 FYRTSFGLISER
+415 FYRTSFGLISEH

>member
-1 MNEILKILLET
+1 MSKTCL
-12 EYVLLLRRRRTRTTT
+12 
-27 RGKSR
+27 S
-32 FHPRPPP
+32 
-39 RRKFSFFSSR
+39 FSS
-49 INEKIVLRVAQKKD
+49 L
-63 MGERKCRK
+63 
-71 NVISLWW
+71 SLQW
-78 FLLEFDTL
+78 FLLGFDTL
-86 NIMHTNSSF
+86 TIMHTNF
-95 FLSPPLSCC
+95 FLSFFQTQ

-112 TLNETTTLMKKATLT
+112 TLNDETTTLMKNATLT
-127 TKKRKRKRTRKFDDD
+127 TTKRKRKRTKKFDEDD
-142 VFSLLQKPN
+142 ASSLQKPN
-151 ANTKRMKMKN
+151 ANNTKRMKMKN
-161 DEKEETNTNLLG
+161 EEKEETKTNLLG

-181 ASPLAQTKTTKKDDE
+181 ASPLVQIKTTKKDDE

-206 RNPPPLETD
+206 RNPPPPLETD
-215 KNDDD
+215 KNDD

-243 KRRSNAPQ
+243 KRRSNAQQ
-251 PDEEEKEELKEETTF
+251 PDEEELKELKEEEEETTF

-279 TTTIESIAKA
+279 TTAIESIAKA

-325 AFLRMQKEEKKKYVF
+325 AFLRMQKEEKKKYGF
-340 LETASAKTK
+340 SLETASAKTK
-349 GTKKIKKNIKSTRDL
+349 GTKKIKKNINKSTRDL

-402 KDDERAILASAVA
+402 KDDEKAILASAVA

>member
-1 MNEILKILLET
+1 
-12 EYVLLLRRRRTRTTT
+12 
-27 RGKSR
+27 
-32 FHPRPPP
+32 
-39 RRKFSFFSSR
+39 
-49 INEKIVLRVAQKKD
+49 
-63 MGERKCRK
+63 
-71 NVISLWW
+71 
-78 FLLEFDTL
+78 
-86 NIMHTNSSF
+86 
-95 FLSPPLSCC
+95 
-104 VVVVRKMT
+104 MT
-112 TLNETTTLMKKATLT
+112 TLKNETTTSRMNATLNT
-127 TKKRKRKRTRKFDDD
+127 TKRKRKRTRKFDDD
-142 VFSLLQKPN
+142 ASLLQKPN
-151 ANTKRMKMKN
+151 TNTKRMKMKN

-181 ASPLAQTKTTKKDDE
+181 ASPLVQTKTTKKDDE

-243 KRRSNAPQ
+243 KRRSDAPQ

-325 AFLRMQKEEKKKYVF
+325 AFLRMQKEEKKKYGF
-340 LETASAKTK
+340 SLETASARTK

-402 KDDERAILASAVA
+402 KDDEKAILASAVA
-415 FYRTSFGLISER
+415 FYRTSFGLISEH

>member
-1 MNEILKILLET
+1 
-12 EYVLLLRRRRTRTTT
+12 
-27 RGKSR
+27 
-32 FHPRPPP
+32 
-39 RRKFSFFSSR
+39 
-49 INEKIVLRVAQKKD
+49 
-63 MGERKCRK
+63 
-71 NVISLWW
+71 
-78 FLLEFDTL
+78 
-86 NIMHTNSSF
+86 
-95 FLSPPLSCC
+95 
-104 VVVVRKMT
+104 MT
-112 TLNETTTLMKKATLT
+112 TLNETTTL
-127 TKKRKRKRTRKFDDD
+127 KRKRKRTKKFDDED
-142 VFSLLQKPN
+142 DASSLQKPN
-151 ANTKRMKMKN
+151 ANNTKRMKMKN
-161 DEKEETNTNLLG
+161 DEKEETKTNLLG

-181 ASPLAQTKTTKKDDE
+181 ASPLVQIKTTKKDDE

-206 RNPPPLETD
+206 RDPPPLETD

-243 KRRSNAPQ
+243 KRRSNAQQ
-251 PDEEEKEELKEETTF
+251 PDEEELKELKEEEETTF
-266 TTTKTSSIIDDEA
+266 TTTKTSGIIDDEA
-279 TTTIESIAKA
+279 TTAIESIAKA

-325 AFLRMQKEEKKKYVF
+325 AFLRMQKEEKKKYGF
-340 LETASAKTK
+340 SLETASAKTK
-349 GTKKIKKNIKSTRDL
+349 GTKKIKKNINKSTRDL

-402 KDDERAILASAVA
+402 KDDEKAILASAVA

>member
-1 MNEILKILLET
+1 
-12 EYVLLLRRRRTRTTT
+12 
-27 RGKSR
+27 
-32 FHPRPPP
+32 
-39 RRKFSFFSSR
+39 
-49 INEKIVLRVAQKKD
+49 
-63 MGERKCRK
+63 
-71 NVISLWW
+71 
-78 FLLEFDTL
+78 
-86 NIMHTNSSF
+86 
-95 FLSPPLSCC
+95 
-104 VVVVRKMT
+104 MT
-112 TLNETTTLMKKATLT
+112 TLKNETTTLT
-127 TKKRKRKRTRKFDDD
+127 TTKRKRKRTKKFDEDD
-142 VFSLLQKPN
+142 ASSLQKPN
-151 ANTKRMKMKN
+151 ANNTKRMKMKN
-161 DEKEETNTNLLG
+161 DEKEETKTNLLG

-181 ASPLAQTKTTKKDDE
+181 ASPLVQIKTTKKDDE

-206 RNPPPLETD
+206 RNPPPPLETD

-243 KRRSNAPQ
+243 KRRSNAQQ
-251 PDEEEKEELKEETTF
+251 PDEEEKEELKEEEEEETTF
-266 TTTKTSSIIDDEA
+266 TTTKTSGIIDNEA
-279 TTTIESIAKA
+279 TTAIESIAKA

-325 AFLRMQKEEKKKYVF
+325 AFLRMQKEEKKKYGF
-340 LETASAKTK
+340 SLETASAKTK
-349 GTKKIKKNIKSTRDL
+349 GTKKIKKNINKSTRDL

-402 KDDERAILASAVA
+402 KDDEKAILASAVA